1 MGLFDFLLT
10 RKVKKLAA
18 YLLSTFTLMQAQGR
32 QAYAQP
38 MPEGFS
44 AETLISFTEVV
55 EFGRDWMNNQTD
67 SAKRKKFVQV
77 AIDSVKRFGETA
89 KKSDN
94 VDAVRIAGGMA
105 EAVVKILK
113 EGINGNNL
121 HELVS
126 LVEEAGERGY
136 IKKADLDKF
145 RGNVSKALR
154 TEVSDRELLVIRV
167 RQIVDNA
174 GSQLLTISPA
184 NIQLGLSGFKI
195 GGKEYNFQIT
205 KEGLVMK
212 TAGRPNIM
220 LLTMDQLVQVKSS
233 VGNTKNINLALTAMK
248 ARLWNYVQA
257 TLEREHVI

>member
-10 RKVKKLAA
+10 RKAKNLVA
-18 YLLSTFTLMQAQGR
+18 YLLSTFTLMQMQGR

-44 AETLISFTEVV
+44 AETLISFSEVV
-55 EFGRDWMNNQTD
+55 ELGRDWMNNSTD

-105 EAVVKILK
+105 EIVVKILK
-113 EGINGNNL
+113 GGVNGNNL

-126 LVEEAGERGY
+126 LVEEAGEKGY
-136 IKKADLDKF
+136 IKKTDLDKF

-154 TEVSDRELLVIRV
+154 TEVSDKELFAIRV
-167 RQIVDNA
+167 RQVVDNA
-174 GSQLLTISPA
+174 GSQLLTIAPA
-184 NIQLGLSGFKI
+184 NLQLGLSGFKI
-195 GGKEYNFQIT
+195 GGKEYNFKIT
-205 KEGLVMK
+205 KDGLVLS
-212 TAGRPNIM
+212 TAGRPSVII
-220 LLTMDQLVQVKSS
+220 LTMDQLVQVRSS
-233 VGNTKNINLALTAMK
+233 VENTKNINLALTVIK
-248 ARLWNYVQA
+248 SRLWNYVQA
-257 TLEREHVI
+257 TLEREHLI